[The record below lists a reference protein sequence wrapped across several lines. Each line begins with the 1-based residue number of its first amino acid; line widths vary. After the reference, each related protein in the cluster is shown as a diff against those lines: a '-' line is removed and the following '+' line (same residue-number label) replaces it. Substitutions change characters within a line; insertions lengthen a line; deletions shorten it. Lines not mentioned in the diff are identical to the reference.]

1 MAESPYSFE
10 SLPTHILANIFHW
23 SLPTTTLL
31 VNWGEALR
39 TEYASFQ
46 RLRLVSRRFSQTF
59 RQYPLLNQS
68 LLVCGPLPLQ
78 QLSTLLH
85 WTHKHAGS
93 IEKVVFARE
102 SSSCQDVVLG
112 VLVAA
117 RTPVLSLSLWAPS
130 LSKSVQSLLPSFSS
144 LTCCGFNS
152 ARSNVLDLMP
162 MQALPSLT
170 DLCLQGLGL
179 FTGLHLLP
187 HLTSLT
193 LEDTVVGHVET
204 PSYSCL
210 STLRHLDLTSSD
222 LYGLDDKGLVACKA
236 LETLYCDDCTV
247 GARDKSQAL
256 LFRTNS
262 QSDTTYFPAAMT
274 KLTLLTQLELDIGRH
289 GQGQIDMNWIY
300 RLPALQ
306 LLVLDNDR
314 SCLISADVSRLS
326 RLTRMKLGTS
336 FECIDSKYAQ
346 WGFAT
351 DWSSL
356 PALKT
361 LRFCESIIDAR
372 DSMLR
377 LVHLVH
383 LTQIDFIS
391 CRPADAV
398 SQGNLAQ
405 LLEALSA
412 RRPAVALAVDMRP
425 VRMSA

>member
-39 TEYASFQ
+39 SEYASFQ

-102 SSSCQDVVLG
+102 SSSCQDVVLA

-130 LSKSVQSLLPSFSS
+130 LSGTVRSLLPSFSS
-144 LTCCGFNS
+144 LTRCGFNS
-152 ARSNVLDLMP
+152 ARGDVLDLMP
-162 MQALPSLT
+162 LQALPSLT
-170 DLCLQGLGL
+170 DLCLQGPGL

-193 LEDTVVGHVET
+193 LEDTVVGRVEN

-210 STLRHLDLTSSD
+210 STLRHLDLTSSA
-222 LYGLDDKGLVACKA
+222 LYGLDSEGLVACKA
-236 LETLYCDDCTV
+236 LESLYCDDCIV
-247 GARDKSQAL
+247 GARDEAQAL
-256 LFRTNS
+256 LFRS
-262 QSDTTYFPAAMT
+262 DVQFDTTYFPAAMT
-274 KLTLLTQLELDIGRH
+274 TLTLLTQIELDIGLH
-289 GQGQIDMNWIY
+289 GREQIDINRIY
-300 RLPALQ
+300 RLQALQ

-314 SCLISADVSRLS
+314 SCLISADVSRLF
-326 RLTRMKLGTS
+326 RLTRVKLGTS
-336 FECIDSKYAQ
+336 FDCINSNGD
-346 WGFAT
+346 
-351 DWSSL
+351 L
-356 PALKT
+356 PP
-361 LRFCESIIDAR
+361 IG
-372 DSMLR
+372 R
-377 LVHLVH
+377 LYRL
-383 LTQIDFIS
+383 
-391 CRPADAV
+391 
-398 SQGNLAQ
+398 
-405 LLEALSA
+405 
-412 RRPAVALAVDMRP
+412 
-425 VRMSA
+425 